1 MRELP
6 FSCFLPW
13 PRPAWEA
20 AELKKGGGGGR
31 VGGGGC
37 GGGGGGADPGRAV
50 IRQAERK
57 TTSGTQSGTP
67 PSSSFLQTPS
77 IMSKLSCGSKYSL
90 HSVGFEVANRR
101 YCCLPSS
108 LFFLSSS
115 PVEQEPSDS
124 KRSTCVPLKS
134 IYFKPWFP
142 SLLLQWENNSEHLEE
157 KGGGKS
163 THHYSILYRWG
174 FLCKLGLSRDPHQL
188 SL

>member
-37 GGGGGGADPGRAV
+37 GGGGGVDPGRAV

-108 LFFLSSS
+108 LFFSLLHQSNKSHLIARGQLVFPWNQFILSLDSPPCSSS
-115 PVEQEPSDS
+115 ERITVNTL
-124 KRSTCVPLKS
+124 KRKAEVKVHITTVFF
-134 IYFKPWFP
+134 ID
-142 SLLLQWENNSEHLEE
+142 E
-157 KGGGKS
+157 
-163 THHYSILYRWG
+163 G